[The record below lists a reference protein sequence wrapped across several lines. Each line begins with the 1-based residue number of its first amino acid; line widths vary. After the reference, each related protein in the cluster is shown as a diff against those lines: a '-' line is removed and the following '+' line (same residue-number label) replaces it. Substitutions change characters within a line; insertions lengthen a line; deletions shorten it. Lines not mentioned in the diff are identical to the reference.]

1 MSESGKIMLKL
12 GTIIK
17 IIATSNEE
25 LHDKI
30 FIISVIVIK

>member
-17 IIATSNEE
+17 IMATSNED

-30 FIISVIVIK
+30 